1 MTFFVTTLY
10 NTNSHLNPKFTNVF
24 VTYITVTPNL
34 NEWKSEQAH
43 MYTPT
48 LTHYLIMIHIKNA
61 SFTII
66 YNTMRRFLRRAAL
79 TKKTKN

>member
-10 NTNSHLNPKFTNVF
+10 NTNSHLNPIFTNVY

-43 MYTPT
+43 IYPHAHPLLDSDT
-48 LTHYLIMIHIKNA
+48 YKECRC
-61 SFTII
+61 FTICGG
-66 YNTMRRFLRRAAL
+66 LRRVVL
-79 TKKTKN
+79 TKKTQN

>member
-1 MTFFVTTLY
+1 MY
-10 NTNSHLNPKFTNVF
+10 NTNSHLNPKFTNVY

-48 LTHYLIMIHIKNA
+48 LTHYLIMVHIKNA
-61 SFTII
+61 EVLLPCGG
-66 YNTMRRFLRRAAL
+66 LRRAAI
-79 TKKTKN
+79 TKKTQN